1 MKIQDILFV
10 VLLILPFIIKRA
22 NARVFIILGIVM
34 IMLSAPFFYMWIFFT
49 AQRLVMYGAGFILVG
64 IVLMFI
70 KQRK

>member
-1 MKIQDILFV
+1 MKIQDILFII
-10 VLLILPFIIKRA
+10 LLILPFIVKRA

-34 IMLSAPFFYMWIFFT
+34 IMLSAPFFYMRIFFT

-70 KQRK
+70 KQRR

>member
-10 VLLILPFIIKRA
+10 VLLILPFVIKRA

-34 IMLSAPFFYMWIFFT
+34 IMLSAPFFYMWIFCT

-70 KQRK
+70 KQRR

>member
-1 MKIQDILFV
+1 MKIQDILFII
-10 VLLILPFIIKRA
+10 LLILPFIVKRA